1 MDWHLKIFK
10 GINLKAED
18 LHVNKKKLIL
28 PTTIWESSIFK
39 AHFWMK
45 QRQII
50 INHHFLLV
58 QIFRGPSHEQ

>member
-28 PTTIWESSIFK
+28 PTTIW
-39 AHFWMK
+39 
-45 QRQII
+45 
-50 INHHFLLV
+50 V
-58 QIFRGPSHEQ
+58 QYI